1 MSGDINKMNLKFFY
15 GDEEYLMEQEI
26 NKLKTKLLDKEFL
39 SMNFKSVKNQTFP
52 DFISLLSTQ
61 PMMFGKQLIV
71 IDVENFFAEAL
82 EDNQAKELE
91 DAMKNISESLYIIL
105 TLTFERNSKR
115 KPDSRRKFY
124 KLLQKYAELQEF
136 ASTPTYKTDDLIS
149 FINKEAK
156 KQNLTF
162 ERPAAERLIEQ
173 IGNNLRELVKEI
185 EKLSL
190 VAYPK
195 NKVTEQMVKDNCIIN
210 EDIFALSDKLFNGKK
225 ASAVYEF
232 RKMCDKQE
240 PIVTLATL
248 QTNLRKAIIMKMYEK
263 KLSDFEI
270 AKIIGGNTSDY
281 WVKKNLEKLKDAN
294 LKELVG
300 LKRRLTD
307 VEYRVK
313 SGQISDIEY
322 EIETAFY

>member
-52 DFISLLSTQ
+52 DFITLLSTQ

-173 IGNNLRELVKEI
+173 IGNNLRELAKEI

-190 VAYPK
+190 VA
-195 NKVTEQMVKDNCIIN
+195 
-210 EDIFALSDKLFNGKK
+210 A
-225 ASAVYEF
+225 
-232 RKMCDKQE
+232 
-240 PIVTLATL
+240 
-248 QTNLRKAIIMKMYEK
+248 
-263 KLSDFEI
+263 
-270 AKIIGGNTSDY
+270 
-281 WVKKNLEKLKDAN
+281 
-294 LKELVG
+294 
-300 LKRRLTD
+300 
-307 VEYRVK
+307 
-313 SGQISDIEY
+313 
-322 EIETAFY
+322 

>member
-105 TLTFERNSKR
+105 TLTFERNSK
-115 KPDSRRKFY
+115 KEPDKRRRFY
-124 KLLQKYAELQEF
+124 KLLEKYAEFQKFPVYQYYEIDKLL
-136 ASTPTYKTDDLIS
+136 T

-156 KQNLTF
+156 KHNLII
-162 ERPAAERLIEQ
+162 ENPAGNKLIEQ
-173 IGNNLRELVKEI
+173 VGNNLRELVKEI
-185 EKLSL
+185 EKLAL

-195 NKVTEQMVKDNCIIN
+195 NKVTEQMVKDNCIVN
-210 EDIFALSDKLFNGKK
+210 EDVFALSDKLFNGKK
-225 ASAVYEF
+225 ASAVQEF

-240 PIVTLATL
+240 AIVTLATL
-248 QTNLRKAIIMKMYEK
+248 QTNLRRAIIMKMYEN
-263 KLSDFEI
+263 KLSTFEI
-270 AKIIGGNTSDY
+270 AKMAGCKEGFVRNQIP
-281 WVKKNLEKLKDAN
+281 KLKDAN

-313 SGQISDIEY
+313 SGQILDIEY

>member
-1 MSGDINKMNLKFFY
+1 MSLKFFY

-263 KLSDFEI
+263 NLSDFEI

-307 VEYRVK
+307 VEYRLK
-313 SGQISDIEY
+313 SGQILDIEY